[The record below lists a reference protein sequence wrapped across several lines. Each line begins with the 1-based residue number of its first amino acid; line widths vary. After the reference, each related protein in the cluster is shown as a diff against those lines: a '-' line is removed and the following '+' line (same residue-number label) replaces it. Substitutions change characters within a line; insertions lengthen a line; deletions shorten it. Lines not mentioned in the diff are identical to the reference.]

1 MEHAGRKVGKT
12 MGQIRCNKCG
22 KLILMQEG
30 NRKEDCLKVE
40 KEWGYFSEK
49 DRELHTFYIC
59 ESCYDA
65 MIRDFVIPVRKQQV
79 NEVV

>member
-1 MEHAGRKVGKT
+1 ME
-12 MGQIRCNKCG
+12 QIRCNKCG

-49 DRELHTFYIC
+49 DRELHTFYMC
-59 ESCYDA
+59 EACYDA